1 MIFKDITE
9 TNFNG
14 IDISSHFEFDHEKV
28 FYFEDSKSGL
38 KSLIAIHDSINGPA
52 IGGCRFKDYESF
64 DEGLTDVLRLSRI
77 IR

>member
-52 IGGCRFKDYESF
+52 LVDA
-64 DEGLTDVLRLSRI
+64 DLRIMNHSMRD
-77 IR
+77 

>member
-38 KSLIAIHDSINGPA
+38 KSLIAIH
-52 IGGCRFKDYESF
+52 RFNKWACHWWMQ
-64 DEGLTDVLRLSRI
+64 I
-77 IR
+77 